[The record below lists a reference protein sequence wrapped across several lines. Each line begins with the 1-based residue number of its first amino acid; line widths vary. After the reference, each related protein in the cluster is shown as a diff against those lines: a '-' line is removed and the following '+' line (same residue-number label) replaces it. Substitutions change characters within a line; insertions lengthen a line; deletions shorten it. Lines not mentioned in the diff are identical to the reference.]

1 MSSHEPFLV
10 KLRSAIQSGAF
21 VKLTLSQYRGKEPG
35 LKNIYVRRVELR
47 DGPQLS
53 FLSRYATRDITKNQP
68 TAQGLEQLNELLA
81 KDFGSAHLFT
91 TTGDFQLRTHEGGST
106 SIKASRP
113 AFQVAPQP
121 EHDRQKPQPIAALA
135 PFLQTLG
142 VANALGH
149 ARPGMTDKL
158 RQIQRFTEIL
168 GHLLDQTP
176 RLKSGGENRPLKVV
190 DMGAGKGY
198 LTFATYEFLNQRGF
212 LAEVTGVE
220 IRPDLVTLTNQ
231 AARELQF
238 ERLQFVP
245 GTISNFAAP
254 PGIDVL
260 IALHACD
267 TATDDAIHQGIR
279 AGAALIV
286 TAPCCHKE
294 VRRQLQ
300 VPEVL
305 QDVFK
310 HGILSERQAE
320 SITDAIRALILEI
333 HGYQASVFEFISNE
347 HTGKNLMI
355 AASKRSQPLPAE
367 PLRKRL
373 AELLAFFS
381 IADQRLARLLG
392 ELPAEAPGHN

>member
-1 MSSHEPFLV
+1 MISH
-10 KLRSAIQSGAF
+10 K
-21 VKLTLSQYRGKEPG
+21 
-35 LKNIYVRRVELR
+35 
-47 DGPQLS
+47 QL
-53 FLSRYATRDITKNQP
+53 
-68 TAQGLEQLNELLA
+68 
-81 KDFGSAHLFT
+81 
-91 TTGDFQLRTHEGGST
+91 
-106 SIKASRP
+106 
-113 AFQVAPQP
+113 
-121 EHDRQKPQPIAALA
+121 
-135 PFLQTLG
+135 
-142 VANALGH
+142 
-149 ARPGMTDKL
+149 
-158 RQIQRFTEIL
+158 
-168 GHLLDQTP
+168 
-176 RLKSGGENRPLKVV
+176 
-190 DMGAGKGY
+190 
-198 LTFATYEFLNQRGF
+198 
-212 LAEVTGVE
+212 
-220 IRPDLVTLTNQ
+220 RPDLVALTNQ

-238 ERLQFVP
+238 ERLEFVP
-245 GTISNFAAP
+245 GTIGNFAAP

-300 VPEVL
+300 SPAVL

-320 SITDAIRALILEI
+320 SITDAIRALVLEI

-355 AASKRSQPLPAE
+355 AASKRSQPLPPE

-373 AELLAFFS
+373 AELLSFFS

-392 ELPAEAPGHN
+392 ELPGESSGELPGESPTEAPELI